1 MLRRAILPVL
11 FSICGAVFFS
21 CPTWAAETVR
31 KLRIGIPTRS
41 MSSFPQM
48 VAQGEGF
55 YRNEGLQV
63 EIIVVSSGTPAIQ
76 AVLAGDLDFAT
87 TGNVAT
93 IAAIRGMPVR
103 NVMVSTTATD
113 QVLVVKPEIRRVED
127 LRGKTLGVAG
137 IRTVSDIS
145 TRLLLRKHGLSPDT
159 DVKIVSLGGS
169 GLRLTALKGGQI
181 DGTLLSAPHN
191 KSAVKLG
198 FVELAF
204 MKDVRKVPS
213 GGLATSVRKIQNDP
227 DSIVRAITATLKAI
241 RFVKNDKEAA
251 LRSMAKELAMKDRE
265 IASMVYDDGV
275 KLFSDTGIPSAAS
288 MTEEIETAKEIL
300 GITKD
305 VSVSEVADWS
315 FARAA
320 FQALK

>member
-1 MLRRAILPVL
+1 MRKGTFWIYLLLGGAVL
-11 FSICGAVFFS
+11 FSS
-21 CPTWAAETVR
+21 PTWAAES
-31 KLRIGIPTRS
+31 LRRMRVGIPTRS
-41 MSSFPQM
+41 MSSFPHM
-48 VAQGEGF
+48 VARSEGF
-55 YRNEGLQV
+55 YRNEGVDV

-76 AVLAGDLDFAT
+76 AVIAGDLDFAT

-137 IRTVSDIS
+137 MRTVSDIS
-145 TRLLLRKHGLSPDT
+145 TRLLLRKHGLAPET
-159 DVKIVSLGGS
+159 DVKIVPLGGS
-169 GLRLTALKGGQI
+169 SLRLAALKGGQI

-198 FVELAF
+198 FVELAH

-213 GGLATSVRKIQNDP
+213 GGLATSIRKIQNDT
-227 DSIVRAITATLKAI
+227 DSIIRAIRATLKAV
-241 RFVKNDKEAA
+241 RFIKNDKEAT
-251 LRSMAKELAMKDRE
+251 LRAMAKELGMKDRE

-275 KLFSDTGIPSAAS
+275 KLFSDTGIPSEAS
-288 MTEEIETAKEIL
+288 VLEEIETAKEIL
-300 GITKD
+300 GVTRDI
-305 VSVSEVADWS
+305 SVSEVADWS
-315 FARAA
+315 FVRT
-320 FQALK
+320 ALQSLK

>member
-1 MLRRAILPVL
+1 MRKNKSAIFVL
-11 FSICGAVFFS
+11 LGSAMFFS
-21 CPTWAAETVR
+21 CPTWAAESLR
-31 KLRIGIPTRS
+31 KMRVGIPTRS
-41 MSSFPQM
+41 MSSFPHM
-48 VAQGEGF
+48 VAQSEGF
-55 YRNEGLQV
+55 YRSEGFHV
-63 EIIVVSSGTPAIQ
+63 ETVVVSSGTPAVQ
-76 AVLAGDLDFAT
+76 AVIAGDLDFAT

-145 TRLLLRKHGLSPDT
+145 TRLLLKKHGLAPDS
-159 DVKIVSLGGS
+159 DVKIVALGGS
-169 GLRLTALKGGQI
+169 SLRLAALRGGQVE
-181 DGTLLSAPHN
+181 GTLLSAPYN

-198 FVELAF
+198 FVELAS

-213 GGLATSVRKIQNDP
+213 GGLATSMRKIQNEP
-227 DSIVRAITATLKAI
+227 ESIIRAITATIKAI
-241 RFVKNDKEAA
+241 RFIKNDKEAA
-251 LRSMAKELAMKDRE
+251 LRAMAKELGMKDRD

-275 KLFSDTGIPSAAS
+275 KLFSDTGIPSEAS
-288 MTEEIETAKEIL
+288 VLEEIETAKEIL
-300 GITKD
+300 GVSRDIT
-305 VSVSEVADWS
+305 VSEVADWS

-320 FQALK
+320 LQSLK